1 MSLFDKLNKAKEE
14 KFETTKKEGEDFL
27 AANAKE
33 EGVESLPSGLQYK
46 VITMGA
52 GTKPTATQN
61 VTCHYEGSL
70 INGTIFDSSVKRGQ
84 PATFPLNRVIS
95 GWTEGLQLMPVGSKF
110 RFFIPPHLGY
120 GDRQAGA
127 HIQPY
132 STLIFD
138 VELLGIS

>member
-14 KFETTKKEGEDFL
+14 KFEATKKEGADFL
-27 AANAKE
+27 AANAKK
-33 EGVESLPSGLQYK
+33 EGVTVLPSGLQYE
-46 VITMGA
+46 VITMGDGA
-52 GTKPTATQN
+52 KPTATQN
-61 VTCHYEGSL
+61 VTCHYEGTL
-70 INGTIFDSSVKRGQ
+70 IDGTVFDSSYKRNQ

-110 RFFIPPHLGY
+110 RFSIPPNLAY

-127 HIQPY
+127 LIQPY
-132 STLIFD
+132 STLVFD